1 MESIIDKIG
10 SIEHLYHLKGCTEE
24 QIQKA
29 QEKLNLK
36 FPKEFLDYVK
46 TYGAIS
52 FYATEW
58 MGLNVPEVLDVVS
71 ATEKERDMNPDF
83 PKDCFVLENR
93 GIDGVITVA
102 DQDGKGYNVQYE
114 QKKLLC
120 GSLSEY
126 LNLCIA
132 RKSSKR

>member
-1 MESIIDKIG
+1 M
-10 SIEHLYHLKGCTEE
+10 
-24 QIQKA
+24 
-29 QEKLNLK
+29 
-36 FPKEFLDYVK
+36 
-46 TYGAIS
+46 
-52 FYATEW
+52 
-58 MGLNVPEVLDVVS
+58 PEVLDVVS

-102 DQDGKGYNVQYE
+102 DQDGKVYDVQYE

-120 GSLSEY
+120 DSLSEY
-126 LNLCIA
+126 LDLCIA